1 MQNEK
6 RKRKKNKEKKEN
18 YITHKKKRSS
28 KQKIKPSK
36 NNLCYSCPLQR
47 LLNDLKLRELFLI

>member
-1 MQNEK
+1 MCVCKMKKEK
-6 RKRKKNKEKKEN
+6 EKKNKEKKEN

-36 NNLCYSCPLQR
+36 TIFAIHAPYR
-47 LLNDLKLRELFLI
+47 GY